1 MPGLTTSVTK
11 SNQHP
16 GLTTIT
22 PRGQHSPP
30 VTSDQCNMNNKFM
43 GVYFEFF
50 YIRCLVNNCQ
60 FFIRCFDSE
69 EILITC
75 PQSYLTKSRQALL
88 KKFKKKQNI
97 YYIIMITIS
106 SHPFSV
112 FLNVFEI
119 YIPHFLKLRFK
130 ILV

>member
-88 KKFKKKQNI
+88 KKNLKKTKHLLYNYDYDFKP
-97 YYIIMITIS
+97 
-106 SHPFSV
+106 PFLS
-112 FLNVFEI
+112 
-119 YIPHFLKLRFK
+119 FLKCVWNLYSSFSEIK
-130 ILV
+130 I